1 VKRER
6 ERERE
11 REEVDPSM
19 INLKITELETE
30 IIELK
35 ETLDKYAEE
44 ITKLQN
50 QLKEEKEKHTDY
62 LTQRKTQVQTEINLI
77 KEVLH
82 D

>member
-1 VKRER
+1 MV
-6 ERERE
+6 
-11 REEVDPSM
+11 
-19 INLKITELETE
+19 NLKITELETE

-77 KEVLH
+77 REVLH